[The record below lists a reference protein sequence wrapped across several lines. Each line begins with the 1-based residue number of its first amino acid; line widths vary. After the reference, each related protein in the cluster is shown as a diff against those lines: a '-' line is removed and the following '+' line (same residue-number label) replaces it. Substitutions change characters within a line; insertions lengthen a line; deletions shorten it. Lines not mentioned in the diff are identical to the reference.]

1 MATKAN
7 YKLEEIGAGKVGF
20 PKTGEAVTNT
30 RAIIEAAFYGNNVVN
45 VNSLK
50 EAYNLAKNSPGTI
63 VTDMPVYR
71 GEEFGLDADAKVLL
85 FNDGAVT
92 GRYAAARRIKGYP
105 GVDAPKLDKVV
116 MDAIYKT
123 RFKKLYHA
131 QVFVGLDEEFMVKAH
146 LLIPEG
152 EENLMYNWMINFQY
166 MSDEYVKMYKN
177 SKAVGDGKEADIYI
191 FSDPQW
197 APTPSPDVDYSCLS
211 DDRTLCYFDTNQNC
225 AAILG
230 MKYFGEHKKGTLT
243 MAWAIANRNGYAS
256 CHGGQKEYSLEGGKK
271 FVASVYGLSGS
282 GKSTLTHAKH
292 SGKYDAFG
300 GIKVLHDDAFIIN
313 SDTCASI
320 ALEPTYFDKTADYP
334 TGCPDN
340 KYLLSAQNCSAT
352 MDEEGKIQLVTE
364 DIRNGNGRA
373 IKSKLWS
380 PNRVDKIDSPVNAI
394 FWIMKDPTIPP
405 VVKLKGASL
414 AAVMGATLATKTSTA
429 ERVKAGTDMNA
440 LRIVPYANPFRT
452 YPLVNDYEKFK
463 KLVEEKNVD
472 CYIVN
477 TGDFMGTKCQPA
489 DTLGIL
495 ETIVEGK
502 ANFEQWG
509 PLTDIEIMKDWS
521 GKTADFNADL
531 NNAEYKAAFKNAMQN
546 RVDAVEGFNT
556 NDGGYDKL
564 PEDALAA
571 VKKLVEQ
578 LG

>member
-20 PKTGEAVTNT
+20 SKT
-30 RAIIEAAFYGNNVVN
+30 RSIIEGAFYGNNVVK
-45 VNSLK
+45 VNTLK
-50 EAYNLAKNSPGTI
+50 EAYNLAKNTPGAI

-71 GEEFGLDADAKVLL
+71 GEEFGLDSDAKVLL

-105 GVDAPKLDKVV
+105 GVDEGKLDKVV
-116 MDAIYKT
+116 MDAVYKT

-131 QVFVGLDEEFMVKAH
+131 QVFVGLDPEFMVKAH

-152 EENLMYNWMINFQY
+152 EENLMYNWMLNFQY

-177 SKAVGDGKEADIYI
+177 SKAVGDGNEPDIYI

-197 APTPSPDVDYSCLS
+197 APAPSPDVDYSCLS
-211 DDRTLCYFDTNQNC
+211 DDMTLCYFDTDQNC

-256 CHGGQKEYSLEGGKK
+256 CHGGQKEYSLPDGRKY
-271 FVASVYGLSGS
+271 VASVFGLSGS

-292 SGKYDAFG
+292 NNKYGDSA
-300 GIKVLHDDAFIIN
+300 ITVLHDDAFIIN

-340 KYLLSAQNCSAT
+340 QYLLTAQNCSAT
-352 MDEEGKIQLVTE
+352 MDEDGKIQLVTE

-380 PNRVDKIDSPVNAI
+380 PNRVDKINSPVNSI
-394 FWIMKDPTIPP
+394 IWIMKDPTIPP
-405 VVKLKGASL
+405 VVKLKGSALAS
-414 AAVMGATLATKTSTA
+414 VMGATLATKTSTA

-477 TGDFMGTKCQPA
+477 TGDFMGKKVQPK

-495 ETIVEGK
+495 EAIVENK
-502 ANFEQWG
+502 TDFKQWG
-509 PLTDIEIMKDWS
+509 PFADIEIMDWE
-521 GKTADFNADL
+521 GFVPDL
-531 NNAEYKAAFKNAMQN
+531 NDAEYKAALKNAMQN
-546 RVDAVEGFNT
+546 RVDAVEGFAT
-556 NDGGYDKL
+556 KKDGYDKL
-564 PEDALAA
+564 PDEALAAIKKLVDALA
-571 VKKLVEQ
+571 
-578 LG
+578 